1 MFSSKRTG
9 GGALQKVFTQRRIV
23 CQARGTIERFDR
35 FIVPVQQ
42 AKQMAARRPIGL
54 IIRRLLRGNA
64 VKSSQSDSRLAC
76 LRNRNGSPNK
86 RTNPGR
92 DSHQALVEQS
102 DFLPIDVPGFRSISV
117 NRLNGSFQLIA
128 SHALEGGSRVQ
139 MCLGFVNHRLRPK
152 SWVLPILW

>member
-35 FIVPVQQ
+35 FIAPVQQ
-42 AKQMAARRPIGL
+42 KKQMAACGPIGL
-54 IIRRLLRGNA
+54 VIRCLVRGNLFKGG
-64 VKSSQSDSRLAC
+64 KSNTWFAG

-92 DSHQALVEQS
+92 DSHQALVEQG

-139 MCLGFVNHRLRPK
+139 MCLDRK
-152 SWVLPILW
+152 